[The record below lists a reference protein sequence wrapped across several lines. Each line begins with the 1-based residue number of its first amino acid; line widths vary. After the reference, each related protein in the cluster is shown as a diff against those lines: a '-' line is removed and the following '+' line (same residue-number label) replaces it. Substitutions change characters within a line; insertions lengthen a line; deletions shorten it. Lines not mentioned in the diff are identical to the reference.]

1 MSARSVHATGFF
13 LRKLA
18 ATRRHAAM
26 PGRLTYPRAGVPVW
40 FASTLTSGA
49 PGSPRFDTTR
59 TAPVISSCSEHCRGR
74 TRHACKQSPPS
85 RSRRRG
91 CGWRQLRGLPPWQTE
106 PGSNQA
112 GLSASP
118 ANGHGRRTSCSR
130 QVPVTAS
137 SQGRLG
143 MALSTGREC
152 GAVARSQGSSRAS
165 SGGCATTLFPA
176 TEEGQWPQ
184 IS

>member
-1 MSARSVHATGFF
+1 MSARSGHATGFL
-13 LRKLA
+13 LRVLA
-18 ATRRHAAM
+18 TMRRHAAM
-26 PGRLTYPRAGVPVW
+26 LGRLTYPRTGVSVW
-40 FASTLTSGA
+40 FASTLTSEP

-59 TAPVISSCSEHCRGR
+59 TAPVISSCSEHRRVR

-106 PGSNQA
+106 SGSDQA
-112 GLSASP
+112 SLSADP
-118 ANGHGRRTSCSR
+118 ANVHGRRTSCSR

-143 MALSTGREC
+143 MALSTGGEC
-152 GAVARSQGSSRAS
+152 GAVARSQGSSRAN
-165 SGGCATTLFPA
+165 SGGRATTLFPA